1 MRAGACVQCE
11 GPGIAYIIASLLFVL
26 TWFPVLRL
34 ILTRYVKSFYTS
46 IAFVQFM
53 GLYASFAVPWSSNLK
68 SLFAG
73 LGSVNLNLDAIYVSC
88 STGGGGMSFSNVWL
102 VQMLLPLLYPAAVI
116 IHLVAG
122 RALTHL
128 AAVGAPP
135 SARLIRLGWRPRR
148 DFSWEQLVSIYLP
161 PGLFF
166 LNMYL
171 IMGVGT
177 SLRMLACVNDHNGG
191 QYLRADPQVQC
202 WQGSHLG
209 QAVGAVIGCCLYL
222 GVMPAIYCWVLF
234 YVVPS
239 GGRNSRMGKA
249 YRFLY
254 DRFDPSWHWW
264 ELMEMLRKVV
274 FVVVSIFGAGEG
286 LEQSAGALAAV
297 VVLMIADML
306 CHPYI
311 SNTYDVLE
319 EILAFVEFMVLLL
332 GMVALNSQTQ
342 EGGWHEPTAWIM
354 LFFAFVTIAY
364 VALIDLD
371 SVWQLRRVRKLCRRH
386 NLVLQTSLFQLDAFN
401 SLLIDWLYQAS
412 PKALHNFGELEKQL
426 NRAVYSGAL
435 KDTSR
440 TKQYEAQLTAIPFL
454 LDNICSLP
462 FSSLPTEAWDD
473 VLSINELLR
482 KYLRIVSTQPDDS
495 SLPGHCFFRQNVRG
509 ALTCWLAQPH
519 QLESRVLMCTFLRDI
534 AAYAEVQAAGLSVGV
549 RVNKLLISAGVNA
562 SDAAAQRDA
571 IAKAKEA
578 PKSKQKGDAA
588 DEELLSKRS
597 TLTDMVLTIDP
608 AHSEMQKAIHTL
620 LMRLIVELKCEI
632 VEVVPADETAPSL
645 VAAQVVHPS
654 VMSVRRQNLKS
665 STAWNRDPSNP
676 LGLCVT
682 TRETVFV
689 DCALQ
694 DDRFNLPYAIGE
706 ISQVYVPIFSYKR
719 LRLSELMSLSAA
731 QISSLMKVNSA
742 GTTAQGNP
750 EEEKGGVRLIGVL
763 RCANKFSRTSSRAGF
778 AFEADDA
785 RCVASFASL
794 IAERTAD
801 ELRKDLEVLK
811 LQRAAR
817 RFRKLEELRNKA
829 ELAPAAPVA
838 KRLGALEVDAVVK
851 PAGAPPAACVAT
863 AVVVKRA

>member
-73 LGSVNLNLDAIYVSC
+73 LASVNLNLDAIYVSC

-102 VQMLLPLLYPAAVI
+102 LQMLLPLLYPAAVI

-128 AAVGAPP
+128 AAIGAPP
-135 SARLIRLGWRPRR
+135 SARLIQLGWRPRR

-234 YVVPS
+234 HIVPS
-239 GGRNSRMGKA
+239 GGRNSRLGKA

-274 FVVVSIFGAGEG
+274 LVVVSIFGAGEG

-306 CHPYI
+306 CHPYV
-311 SNTYDVLE
+311 SHTYDVLE
-319 EILAFVEFMVLLL
+319 EVLAFVEFMVLLL

-342 EGGWHEPTAWIM
+342 EGGWHEPTAWVM
-354 LFFAFVTIAY
+354 LVCAFVTIAY
-364 VALIDLD
+364 VALVDLD
-371 SVWQLRRVRKLCRRH
+371 SVWQKCRAHKLCRRH
-386 NLVLQTSLFQLDAFN
+386 NLKLSDALFQLDAFN
-401 SLLIDWLYQAS
+401 ELLIDWLYQAS

-426 NRAVYSGAL
+426 NRATYSGAL
-435 KDTSR
+435 KVTSR
-440 TKQYEAQLTAIPFL
+440 TKEYEAQLTAIPFL

-462 FSSLPTEAWDD
+462 ISSLPTGAWDH

-482 KYLRIVSTQPDDS
+482 KYLRIVSTPPDGS
-495 SLPGHCFFRQNVRG
+495 SLPGHCFFRQSVRG

-519 QLESRVLMCTFLRDI
+519 QVKPSTLNLKPYTLHLKPFI
-534 AAYAEVQAAGLSVGV
+534 Q
-549 RVNKLLISAGVNA
+549 NLLIHN
-562 SDAAAQRDA
+562 
-571 IAKAKEA
+571 
-578 PKSKQKGDAA
+578 
-588 DEELLSKRS
+588 
-597 TLTDMVLTIDP
+597 LT
-608 AHSEMQKAIHTL
+608 SSS
-620 LMRLIVELKCEI
+620 RGCSC
-632 VEVVPADETAPSL
+632 APSYVTSPPTPRCKL
-645 VAAQVVHPS
+645 QAFR
-654 VMSVRRQNLKS
+654 SVRGSTGCFSPLVQTRATLQRSETPSPKPRRHRNPSKS
-665 STAWNRDPSNP
+665 T
-676 LGLCVT
+676 
-682 TRETVFV
+682 
-689 DCALQ
+689 
-694 DDRFNLPYAIGE
+694 
-706 ISQVYVPIFSYKR
+706 
-719 LRLSELMSLSAA
+719 
-731 QISSLMKVNSA
+731 
-742 GTTAQGNP
+742 TTA
-750 EEEKGGVRLIGVL
+750 
-763 RCANKFSRTSSRAGF
+763 
-778 AFEADDA
+778 A
-785 RCVASFASL
+785 RSY
-794 IAERTAD
+794 
-801 ELRKDLEVLK
+801 
-811 LQRAAR
+811 
-817 RFRKLEELRNKA
+817 
-829 ELAPAAPVA
+829 
-838 KRLGALEVDAVVK
+838 
-851 PAGAPPAACVAT
+851 
-863 AVVVKRA
+863 